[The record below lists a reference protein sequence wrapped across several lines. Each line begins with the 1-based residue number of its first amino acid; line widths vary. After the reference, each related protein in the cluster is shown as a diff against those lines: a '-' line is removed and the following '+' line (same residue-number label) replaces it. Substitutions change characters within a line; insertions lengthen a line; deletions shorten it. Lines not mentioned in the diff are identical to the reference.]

1 MPTTRPGASLETVLA
16 VPAGEAGTGS
26 AHVSRQVV
34 VRKGLNWLAGQL
46 QGGVAQAPSASQ
58 PSPSPVPAPI
68 SQLSS
73 CFLLPRPPC
82 FPLCWCPELF
92 ATKCKFRPHPSPHH
106 KSGTPQV
113 GLPFGFQKLP
123 AGSSVLHYDIHDF
136 LLYFFLL
143 VSFYI
148 IYLKAVSFV
157 L

>member
-46 QGGVAQAPSASQ
+46 QGGVAQAPSAWQ

-73 CFLLPRPPC
+73 CFYYYLGHPVFLSVGVLSSLQQNASSDRTPP
-82 FPLCWCPELF
+82 PTTNQEL
-92 ATKCKFRPHPSPHH
+92 H
-106 KSGTPQV
+106 K
-113 GLPFGFQKLP
+113 
-123 AGSSVLHYDIHDF
+123 
-136 LLYFFLL
+136 
-143 VSFYI
+143 
-148 IYLKAVSFV
+148 
-157 L
+157 